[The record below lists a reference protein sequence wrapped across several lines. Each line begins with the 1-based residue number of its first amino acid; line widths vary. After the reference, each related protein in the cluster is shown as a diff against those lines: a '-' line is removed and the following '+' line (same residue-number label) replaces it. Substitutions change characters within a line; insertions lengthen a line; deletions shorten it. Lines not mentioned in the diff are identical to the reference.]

1 MRLALISCLAAFALA
16 TTAAAQSQTINGV
29 GEAPI
34 TRDAESVRAAAE
46 QNAKQDLIRALARQ
60 TIGAERLNELSPDMV
75 ARLAHQISTE
85 MIVDRSAER
94 IGQSY
99 KITLSA
105 RIDPAWFM
113 KQLDDEG
120 VQSSSD
126 AAQADMQPIFVM
138 IDENTGPA
146 RDLGKPAEIVTEY
159 DHSVG
164 SDYRDKSV
172 AAYSDKDRA
181 ASAHSAAAAN
191 SFSGAASSRDR
202 GSAGYSDASGSAG
215 YSGSSSSSSAV
226 RASSAYAE
234 RGGSAYSHS
243 EAAISKT
250 DVAASDHDDTH
261 YFQQVVYQTSS
272 TTGPAKAARTGVGAA
287 LMRYGVTMAT
297 SDLELATFF
306 HGAPPTYSN
315 LKASTGFEPFVTYLS
330 RKNVAPF
337 FMGGTLTERDNGRDV
352 ATGRAACTGDFEATA
367 FATGDSRQIAASA
380 PHGVATGESFEDCEA
395 NLSQNLALQAAAEMG
410 PQIQGYWRRQMRRQ
424 VQAVSVASGSADY
437 TLTLRATT
445 MTMDMQ
451 ADLMDALGSMPGVE
465 KQAFLG
471 QNGNQVSFQVRYSG
485 SVPLQMALYQKL
497 RSHPAFAQMQPT
509 VQGQSVTLCLSGC
522 AVQ

>member
-1 MRLALISCLAAFALA
+1 MRSALISCFAALAVA

-29 GEAPI
+29 GQAPI
-34 TRDAESVRAAAE
+34 TRDSESVRASAE
-46 QNAKQDLIRALARQ
+46 QGAREDLIRALARQ
-60 TIGAERLNELSPDMV
+60 TIGAERLRELSPDMV
-75 ARLAHQISTE
+75 TRLANQISND
-85 MIVDRSAER
+85 MIVNRSAER

-105 RIDPAWFM
+105 RVDTAWFM

-120 VQSSSD
+120 VQNSAD
-126 AAQADMQPIFVM
+126 AAQADMLPIFVM

-146 RDLGKPAEIVTEY
+146 RDLGKPAAIVTEY

-164 SDYRDKSV
+164 SDYRDKSI
-172 AAYSDKDRA
+172 AAYSDKDRT
-181 ASAHSAAAAN
+181 ASSHSAAAADTY
-191 SFSGAASSRDR
+191 SSATSEHSRGA
-202 GSAGYSDASGSAG
+202 AGYSDGYGAAG
-215 YSGSSSSSSAV
+215 YSGSSGSASAT
-226 RASSAYAE
+226 RGGAASAE
-234 RGGSAYSHS
+234 RDAAAYSHN

-250 DVAASDHDDTH
+250 DVAASDHNDTH
-261 YFQQVVYQTSS
+261 FFQQVVYQTSS

-315 LKASTGFEPFVTYLS
+315 LKASTGFQPFVTYLS

-337 FMGGTLTERDNGRDV
+337 FMGGTLTERDNGRDP
-352 ATGRAACTGDFEATA
+352 ATGRAACTGSFEATA

-380 PHGVATGESFEDCEA
+380 PHATATGESFEDCEA

-410 PQIQGYWRRQMRRQ
+410 PQIQGYWRRQTRRQ
-424 VQAVSVASGSADY
+424 ASAVAVASSSSDY
-437 TLTLRATT
+437 TLTVRAATL
-445 MTMDMQ
+445 TMDMQ
-451 ADLMDALGSMPGVE
+451 ADLMDALGSISGVE

-471 QNGNQVSFQVRYSG
+471 QNGNQISFQVHYSG

-509 VQGQSVTLCLSGC
+509 VQGQSVTLCLSAC
-522 AVQ
+522 AAQ

>member
-1 MRLALISCLAAFALA
+1 
-16 TTAAAQSQTINGV
+16 
-29 GEAPI
+29 
-34 TRDAESVRAAAE
+34 
-46 QNAKQDLIRALARQ
+46 
-60 TIGAERLNELSPDMV
+60 
-75 ARLAHQISTE
+75 
-85 MIVDRSAER
+85 
-94 IGQSY
+94 
-99 KITLSA
+99 
-105 RIDPAWFM
+105 M

-126 AAQADMQPIFVM
+126 DARADMQPIFVM

-146 RDLGKPAEIVTEY
+146 RDLDKPRAIVTEY

-172 AAYSDKDRA
+172 AAYSDRDRA
-181 ASAHSAAAAN
+181 ASAHSVASAESDSAAA
-191 SFSGAASSRDR
+191 SGRSR
-202 GSAGYSDASGSAG
+202 GAAGYSGESGSAG
-215 YSGSSSSSSAV
+215 YSGSSASSLAV
-226 RASSAYAE
+226 QNKSAYAE
-234 RGGSAYSHS
+234 RGGSASSHS

-261 YFQQVVYQTSS
+261 YFQQIVYQTSS
-272 TTGPAKAARTGVGAA
+272 TTAPAKAVRTAVGAA
-287 LMRYGVTMAT
+287 LMRYDVTMAA

-315 LKASTGFEPFVTYLS
+315 LKASTAFQPFVAYLS
-330 RKNVAPF
+330 QKNVAPF

-367 FATGDSRQIAASA
+367 FATSDSRQIAASA

-395 NLSQNLALQAAAEMG
+395 NLSQTLALQAAAEMG
-410 PQIQGYWRRQMRRQ
+410 PQIQGYWRKQMRRQ
-424 VQAVSVASGSADY
+424 VQAVAVASSSADY
-437 TLTLRATT
+437 TLTVRATLL
-445 MTMDMQ
+445 TMDMQ
-451 ADLMDALGSMPGVE
+451 ADLMDALGSMAGVE

-471 QNGNQVSFQVRYSG
+471 QNGNQISFQVRYSG

-497 RSHPAFAQMQPT
+497 RSRPAFAQMQPT

-522 AVQ
+522 GAQ